1 VLNPETV
8 AQQMRLLA
16 NYLGATDV
24 EEEEL
29 ESLESLQ
36 VEGSCKWFLQT
47 TSFRDWRDTESAE
60 HQTPGDLS
68 SRLQKLATNG
78 GRLSTQRAP
87 PRIFWLTGAPGCG
100 KSVIV
105 SAVVRHLQEEDRQ
118 CYFYFLKHTDKSKQ
132 NLSGLLIS
140 LAWQMARRDVA
151 LRRSLLR
158 MRLEDELTA
167 ESNDF
172 RAIWKQLFTQRILRT
187 HFQQRQYWIIDALDE
202 AHGGHELISLL
213 KGVPENLPISIFVTS
228 RKDLT
233 LEKHMQRAP
242 MLQVVTK
249 RIEPR
254 DTLADIRLYLED
266 NVEDLP
272 VSDPADVEDL
282 IEKLTLKS
290 QGSFLWT
297 RLMLQKLENTWAQG
311 DIDEAIDSIPEGLQD
326 MYLQIL
332 EDMEENN
339 ASNKE
344 LAKSILRWAVCG
356 GRPLTKVELQ
366 EAIRLDTGQK
376 VHKLGKMLERLCGQL
391 VSIDDQD
398 RLQMVHDTARDFLLD
413 PTLNSE
419 FAINKAETHEQLADI
434 CLKYLLEDTKTPAT
448 RRPFPTINDSTVP
461 AFRSYASL
469 YFSEHVF
476 KSPPADP
483 QTARSRLEVF
493 LEHSILN
500 WIEYIITETKDLS
513 RLTQAAKNLKGYV
526 ERRLDFQSPLS
537 PEMKTVDD
545 WAVDLI
551 RLVTVFGCD
560 LLSQPSAI
568 HDIIPPLCP
577 PNSILHRKFGNSTLG
592 MEVVGLS
599 ARGWTD
605 RIHSTSFAPTEA
617 TAVSCCEKRYAVGLH
632 SGSVILYYASTCQ
645 EARRFSH
652 GEQVRHL
659 TFAHGSAWIVAAGN
673 TLLTMW
679 NYKTAQKI
687 WETRFIAGP
696 VALTITEDDSTI
708 FVASRNNEV
717 ISFDA
722 KDGTEI
728 GHTPWHGEDR
738 PPQKAYISSE
748 LKLVALV
755 HRNKPVALFDLYSLE
770 RPKFFAVEASVSALA
785 FNAALNMLAVGSSG
799 GELCTVGIWNLREE
813 KRTEVDASHLAVST
827 DGQTLLVGTNVG
839 SIQVRDFLTLDIIY
853 TINFDDEEIVSMVFA
868 SNSLRFLDIRRH
880 EFNIWEPSALFR
892 RKDSDDSTS
901 EGQTSFST
909 APSQLVQTY
918 MQTEQSPIT
927 AIVNHPKGGFVFCG
941 NDNGIVAV
949 YDTARGKL
957 VKELFKNKA
966 SITCL
971 DWNAE
976 KEILVSSD
984 SSSRILVHRLR
995 QVQNRSSAGTHPV
1008 WQSQQVLE
1016 RTLEESIRQILLS
1029 NDGEYLLI
1037 STATS
1042 DQLWTLGGESLIS
1055 HNHEQGHALRPSQR
1069 WMTHPLY
1076 KRRLFEVDKTAVH
1089 FIQWEKHSVD
1099 PPVMKKIDVDPN
1111 QHVDHE
1117 SRDVSIHIV
1126 KFGEDNWAAFDN
1138 NPASRPVMW
1147 TGPPSSRASEAAIA
1161 SALAYFGQIVP
1172 IIKSILGMYRSQL
1185 VFLNTEGW
1193 VCSMRLDGGLEKRMI
1208 RHFPVPYYWLTI
1220 SQSIVSTITS
1230 GGDVIIARSDEL
1242 AIVKRGLSF

>member
-1 VLNPETV
+1 VQKLNPVQNPIVLIAHSLGGLVVKTAFNLAKQNPRYQELSRRFHALVFLATPHRGADDATMLSNILRASTANASRRYTADLAPNSSNVEHINENFRHHYHGARIWSFYETLPTPSTSLSSNELLVEKRSSVLGFAEETQVPLTTNHIDICRFSSSSDPSFQLIRDALAGIASGIVEDLLNPETV

-513 RLTQAAKNLKGYV
+513 RLTQAAK
-526 ERRLDFQSPLS
+526 
-537 PEMKTVDD
+537 
-545 WAVDLI
+545 
-551 RLVTVFGCD
+551 
-560 LLSQPSAI
+560 
-568 HDIIPPLCP
+568 
-577 PNSILHRKFGNSTLG
+577 
-592 MEVVGLS
+592 
-599 ARGWTD
+599 
-605 RIHSTSFAPTEA
+605 
-617 TAVSCCEKRYAVGLH
+617 
-632 SGSVILYYASTCQ
+632 
-645 EARRFSH
+645 
-652 GEQVRHL
+652 
-659 TFAHGSAWIVAAGN
+659 
-673 TLLTMW
+673 
-679 NYKTAQKI
+679 
-687 WETRFIAGP
+687 
-696 VALTITEDDSTI
+696 
-708 FVASRNNEV
+708 
-717 ISFDA
+717 
-722 KDGTEI
+722 
-728 GHTPWHGEDR
+728 
-738 PPQKAYISSE
+738 
-748 LKLVALV
+748 
-755 HRNKPVALFDLYSLE
+755 
-770 RPKFFAVEASVSALA
+770 
-785 FNAALNMLAVGSSG
+785 
-799 GELCTVGIWNLREE
+799 
-813 KRTEVDASHLAVST
+813 
-827 DGQTLLVGTNVG
+827 
-839 SIQVRDFLTLDIIY
+839 
-853 TINFDDEEIVSMVFA
+853 
-868 SNSLRFLDIRRH
+868 
-880 EFNIWEPSALFR
+880 
-892 RKDSDDSTS
+892 
-901 EGQTSFST
+901 
-909 APSQLVQTY
+909 
-918 MQTEQSPIT
+918 
-927 AIVNHPKGGFVFCG
+927 
-941 NDNGIVAV
+941 
-949 YDTARGKL
+949 
-957 VKELFKNKA
+957 
-966 SITCL
+966 
-971 DWNAE
+971 
-976 KEILVSSD
+976 
-984 SSSRILVHRLR
+984 
-995 QVQNRSSAGTHPV
+995 
-1008 WQSQQVLE
+1008 
-1016 RTLEESIRQILLS
+1016 
-1029 NDGEYLLI
+1029 
-1037 STATS
+1037 
-1042 DQLWTLGGESLIS
+1042 
-1055 HNHEQGHALRPSQR
+1055 
-1069 WMTHPLY
+1069 
-1076 KRRLFEVDKTAVH
+1076 
-1089 FIQWEKHSVD
+1089 
-1099 PPVMKKIDVDPN
+1099 
-1111 QHVDHE
+1111 
-1117 SRDVSIHIV
+1117 
-1126 KFGEDNWAAFDN
+1126 
-1138 NPASRPVMW
+1138 
-1147 TGPPSSRASEAAIA
+1147 
-1161 SALAYFGQIVP
+1161 
-1172 IIKSILGMYRSQL
+1172 KS
-1185 VFLNTEGW
+1185 
-1193 VCSMRLDGGLEKRMI
+1193 
-1208 RHFPVPYYWLTI
+1208 
-1220 SQSIVSTITS
+1220 
-1230 GGDVIIARSDEL
+1230 
-1242 AIVKRGLSF
+1242 